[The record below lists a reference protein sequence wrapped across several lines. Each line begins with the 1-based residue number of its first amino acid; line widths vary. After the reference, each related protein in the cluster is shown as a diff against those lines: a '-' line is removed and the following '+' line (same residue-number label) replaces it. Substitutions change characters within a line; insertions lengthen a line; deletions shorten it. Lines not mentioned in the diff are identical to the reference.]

1 MSTGFNIEF
10 GQELCDMLHA
20 ELALVCNFMDADGR
34 IVASSR
40 RERIGSVHPI
50 ARRIMQGE
58 FDEYS
63 VSAQEAERS
72 GVMLEGMLTAIDLD
86 GRRVSCFTL
95 SGPLPVVRP
104 LLRILRFCVTA
115 LLQTTH
121 RGRDY
126 HPPPAQAPATNLSEL
141 LQHASAAV
149 GFSLA
154 RLHQAIEHIDEGVSL
169 FDEKLQL
176 VVWNQRYLELSGW
189 PEEPA
194 CRGQSLQAM
203 VEHFLRARGM
213 DSAQARERLHK
224 RLQRLRAGQANDF
237 QFETPDGQVMAV
249 ADRPLPGGGAV
260 STYTDITERHRS
272 MAALR
277 SAREDAERLVRE
289 RTQTLDT
296 YTRLSSDWFWESDAQ
311 FRTTQIYGDVLG
323 KLKIAPGYFLGKR
336 RWELQL
342 VGVSAEQL
350 AEHVA
355 RHQRHES
362 FRNFE
367 YGLLAPDGSTSYLS
381 VSGAPRFDAEGRFIG
396 YHGTGM
402 DISER
407 RRNQR
412 LLQERSEAL
421 ERANAEME
429 RQVKERTEALGQ
441 QLSFMRQLLEAIP
454 NPIFYKD
461 RQARF
466 LGANRAFEQ
475 FTGEAA
481 ERFLGRTVAEL
492 APQRACD
499 LVQDMAADAQLLR
512 EPGRQ
517 TYESR
522 VQDARGQPR
531 DMLCHKATFLR
542 PDGSIGG
549 IVGVMLDITERK
561 QMEDELRL
569 AATVF
574 DNSSEAMAILG
585 PDASVVAI
593 NQAFMDITG
602 YDRQQAVGYPIRTDE
617 DEGEPAGFFKRL
629 QPQLEREGAWQGEV
643 RGVRK
648 SGEPYP
654 VWFSIAVVRDA
665 GGRTRHY
672 ALAFTDLS
680 HKKRNEARIQQLAF
694 QDPLTQLPNRRLLI
708 DRLEHALVGAA
719 RKQCGGAVLLIDVD
733 NFKSLNDTRGHDV
746 GDELLRQLGQRLVAC
761 VHQGDTVARVSG
773 DEFVVLVENLPLAM
787 GDMVSQARSL
797 CHELLL
803 ALQQPYTLAG
813 EQHHHSASIGVALFG
828 NQGRSVAE
836 LLKQADMAMYRAKE
850 AGRNTLAFFDPQMQA
865 AVDARTGMERAIRDG
880 LQRGEF
886 VPWYQPQLDDSG
898 RVLGVEAL
906 VRWCRPDGSVV
917 APGAFIALA
926 EETGLILQ
934 LGQQMLRAACEQ
946 LRAWAAHSATEGLT
960 IAVNVSAR
968 QFHHADFAQLV
979 LDILQAS
986 GAKPQRLKLEITESL
1001 LIDHIEEVIGRM
1013 QLLKAHG
1020 VGFALDDFGTG
1031 YSSLAY
1037 LKRLPLDQLKIDQGF
1052 VRGVLSDA
1060 NDAAIARMVVALAD
1074 SLGLQ
1079 AVAEGVETPEHQTF
1093 LRQHGCLAYQGYL
1106 FSKPLPIAELEA
1118 WLARRPPAA
1127 PGLPF
1132 TGA

>member
-10 GQELCDMLHA
+10 GQDLCDMLHA

-40 RERIGSVHPI
+40 RERIGSVHPV
-50 ARRIMQGE
+50 ARRIMHGE

-63 VSAQEAERS
+63 MSAQEAERS

-95 SGPLPVVRP
+95 AGPLPVVRP
-104 LLRILRFCVTA
+104 LARILRFCVTA
-115 LLQTTH
+115 LLQTTGGGH
-121 RGRDY
+121 ARAAT
-126 HPPPAQAPATNLSEL
+126 PAAAPAATPAASLSEL
-141 LQHASAAV
+141 LHYASTAV

-169 FDEKLQL
+169 FDENLRL

-194 CRGQSLQAM
+194 CRGQELQAM
-203 VEHFLRARGM
+203 VEHFLQTRGM
-213 DSAQARERLHK
+213 DGPEVRARLQT

-260 STYTDITERHRS
+260 STYTDITDRHRTLV
-272 MAALR
+272 ALR
-277 SAREDAERLVRE
+277 SAREDAERQVRE

-311 FRTTQIYGDVLG
+311 FRITQIYGDVLG
-323 KLKIAPGYFLGKR
+323 KLKIAPGYFMGKR
-336 RWELQL
+336 RWEYQL

-355 RHQRHES
+355 QHERHES

-367 YGLLAPDGSTSYLS
+367 YGLVAPDGSTSYLS
-381 VSGAPRFDAEGRFIG
+381 VSGAPRFDAQGRFIG

-429 RQVKERTEALGQ
+429 RQVKERTEALRQ

-481 ERFLGRTVAEL
+481 EHFLGRTVAEL

-499 LVQDMAADAQLLR
+499 LAQDMAADAQLLR

-522 VQDARGQPR
+522 VQDGRGELR

-585 PDASVVAI
+585 PDGGVVAV

-602 YDRQQAVGYPIRTDE
+602 YGRQEVVGRLIRTDE
-617 DEGEPAGFFKRL
+617 DQGEPAGFFKRL
-629 QPQLEREGAWQGEV
+629 QPQLEREGSWQGEV

-654 VWFSIAVVRDA
+654 VWFSIAAVRDA
-665 GGRTRHY
+665 GGHTSHY
-672 ALAFTDLS
+672 ALAFSDLS
-680 HKKRNEARIQQLAF
+680 QKKRSEERIQQLAF
-694 QDPLTQLPNRRLLI
+694 QDPLTQLPNRRLLM

-733 NFKSLNDTRGHDV
+733 NFKSLNDTRGHDT
-746 GDELLRQLGQRLVAC
+746 GDQLLRQMARRLVGG
-761 VHQGDTVARVSG
+761 VHEGDTVARISG
-773 DEFVVLVENLPLAM
+773 DEFVVLVENLPLAAVEL
-787 GDMVSQARSL
+787 VSQARSL

-803 ALQQPYTLAG
+803 ALEQPYELAG
-813 EQHHHSASIGVALFG
+813 EQHHHSASIGIALFG
-828 NQGRSVAE
+828 NQTTSVAE
-836 LLKQADMAMYRAKE
+836 LLKQADMAMYRAKD
-850 AGRNTLAFFDPQMQA
+850 AGRNTLAFFDPQMQST
-865 AVDARTGMERAIRDG
+865 VDARTTLERAIRDG

-886 VPWYQPQLDDSG
+886 VPWYQPQMDEG
-898 RVLGVEAL
+898 GHMLGVEAL
-906 VRWCRPDGSVV
+906 VRWCRRDGSVV

-926 EETGLILQ
+926 EETGLIMP
-934 LGQQMLRAACEQ
+934 LGQHMLQAACRQ
-946 LRAWAAHSATEGLT
+946 LSAWAAQPDTAQLT

-968 QFHHADFAQLV
+968 QFHHSEFARQV
-979 LDILQAS
+979 LDTLAAT
-986 GAKPQRLKLEITESL
+986 GANPQRLKLEITESL

-1074 SLGLQ
+1074 SLSLQ
-1079 AVAEGVETPEHQTF
+1079 VMAEGVETPEQQAF

-1106 FSKPLPIAELEA
+1106 FSKPLPIAELQT
-1118 WLARRPPAA
+1118 WLAQRPPAPA
-1127 PGLPF
+1127 